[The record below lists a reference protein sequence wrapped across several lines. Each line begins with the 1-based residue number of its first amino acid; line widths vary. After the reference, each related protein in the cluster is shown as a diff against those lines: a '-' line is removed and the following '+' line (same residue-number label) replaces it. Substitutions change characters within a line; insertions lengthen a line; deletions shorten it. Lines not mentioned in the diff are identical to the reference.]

1 MTSDHVVQ
9 DQRDVIAF
17 LGAPATHGG
26 AEVDR
31 IDTHGAVVFLAGD
44 RVYKIKRAVAF
55 PYMDFSTLERR
66 LAACEAEVRLN
77 RRTAPEIYLG
87 ILPIVRDGDGRLAL
101 GESDSALEDVVEWA
115 VLMRRFAQSAI
126 FDAMAKKGALTD
138 GHMRGLAEAVSR
150 FHSGA
155 EARPIDEAADRMRA
169 IAEENIAELREDPDL
184 FAADA
189 VDELETRT
197 RKSLDTHAA
206 LLDRRGRDGK
216 VRHCHGDLHLR
227 NICLIDGSPVLF
239 DAIEFNDDLAITDVF
254 YDLAFLLM
262 DLDHRG
268 LRPLASAVLNRY
280 LEQTADYDG
289 LAVLGLFQSVR
300 AAVRAKVA
308 ASMTAVQA
316 SEQAVADLRAEAAEY
331 LQRAVGY
338 LNPAPP
344 RLVAVSGLSGTGK
357 TTLAR
362 QIAPALDPPPG
373 AVVLRSDVIRKQL
386 AGVPETEML
395 PQAAYSRERSATVY
409 ETMYNRAEAI
419 LEAGY
424 SVIADA
430 VFALL
435 SERQQ
440 IERAAADVGVRFDGL
455 WLEAEPL
462 VMTRRVEDRG
472 ADASDATADVVARQL
487 CYETGQIGWPR
498 LVTEGLPENVVLAAK
513 ELLGIADS

>member
-9 DQRDVIAF
+9 DQSDVIAL
-17 LGAPATHGG
+17 LGASATHGG
-26 AEVDR
+26 AEVQR
-31 IDTHGAVVFLAGD
+31 IDTHGAVVFLAGE

-55 PYMDFSTLERR
+55 PYMDFSTLDRR

-87 ILPIVRDGDGRLAL
+87 ILPIVRGGDGKLAL
-101 GESDSALEDVVEWA
+101 GEPDSAVEDVVEWA

-126 FDAMAKKGALTD
+126 FDAMAKTGALNEE
-138 GHMRGLAEAVSR
+138 HMRDLAEAVSQ
-150 FHSGA
+150 FHRGA
-155 EARPIDEAADRMRA
+155 EARPTDEAADRMRA

-184 FAADA
+184 FAAD
-189 VDELETRT
+189 VIDELETLT
-197 RKSLDTHAA
+197 RNALDTHAA
-206 LLDRRGRDGK
+206 LLDRRGREGR

-227 NICLIDGSPVLF
+227 NICLIGGSPVLF
-239 DAIEFNDDLAITDVF
+239 DAIEFNDNLAISDVF

-268 LRPLASAVLNRY
+268 LRPLASTVLNRY
-280 LEQTADYDG
+280 LEQTADYEG
-289 LAVLGLFQSVR
+289 LAALGLFQSVR

-316 SEQAVADLRAEAAEY
+316 SEQAVADLRDEAVAY
-331 LQRAVGY
+331 LARAVGY
-338 LNPAPP
+338 LKPKPP

-362 QIAPALDPPPG
+362 RIAPALDPPPG

-386 AGVPETEML
+386 AGVPETEAL
-395 PQAAYSRERSATVY
+395 PQEAYSREKSIVVY
-409 ETMYNRAEAI
+409 ETLYNRAETV
-419 LEAGY
+419 LDAGY
-424 SVIADA
+424 AVIADA
-430 VFALL
+430 VFALAE
-435 SERQQ
+435 ERQQ

-462 VMTRRVEDRG
+462 VLTRRVEDRG

-487 CYETGQIGWPR
+487 CYETGQIAWPR
-498 LVTEGLPENVVLAAK
+498 LVTDGLPENVVLAAK
-513 ELLGIADS
+513 ELLGIAGP